1 MISDNRLDV
10 PGSTAE
16 IISILEERLA
26 IQSNNFSEISKVGA
40 LVTSFLELD
49 HILPSVMESALAI
62 VKAEVGQMIIFGE
75 VQTIQTDICWGLS
88 RLVTSSI
95 VNRRDKNLC
104 DYIGE
109 TGNSIKIDDL
119 KSDSDWHN
127 PTGKARIKS
136 ILAVPMKSHN
146 RIVGAAIVANKIEGD
161 FFEDNDLLSL
171 EMLAGFA
178 AVAVENSEIHKKKL
192 DQQKLDAELTM
203 AREVQRTL
211 MPQKILD
218 LGCLMLHAHN
228 RMALQVGGDFY
239 DIIQLSP
246 HKFLLVVADVSS
258 KGLPAALLMT
268 STRSLV
274 RAFANEF
281 TELPT
286 IARNVN
292 RQLCRD
298 SDYLRGVFVT
308 MILICFDFE
317 SGVIKSV
324 NAGHPPGLLRYP
336 DGEIAELKIGGTF
349 LGQFDNI
356 EFLENCQP
364 LVLGQRLFLYTDGA
378 YECVN
383 DRKEMLGLSGLK
395 EIFKKYGSGTSEGF
409 MEQLNLTLS
418 QFSSD
423 PERIDDTTYLIA
435 DVRQMVL

>member
-1 MISDNRLDV
+1 MI
-10 PGSTAE
+10 
-16 IISILEERLA
+16 
-26 IQSNNFSEISKVGA
+26 FS
-40 LVTSFLELD
+40 
-49 HILPSVMESALAI
+49 
-62 VKAEVGQMIIFGE
+62 
-75 VQTIQTDICWGLS
+75 
-88 RLVTSSI
+88 
-95 VNRRDKNLC
+95 
-104 DYIGE
+104 
-109 TGNSIKIDDL
+109 
-119 KSDSDWHN
+119 
-127 PTGKARIKS
+127 
-136 ILAVPMKSHN
+136 
-146 RIVGAAIVANKIEGD
+146 KIESD

-171 EMLAGFA
+171 EKLAGFA

-192 DQQKLDAELTM
+192 AQQKLDAELAM

-211 MPQKILD
+211 MPQKTLD

-246 HKFLLVVADVSS
+246 HKFLLMVADVSS

-281 TELPT
+281 SDLPT
-286 IARNVN
+286 IAHNVN

-298 SDYLRGVFVT
+298 SDNLRGMFVT

-317 SGVIKSV
+317 SSVIKSV

-336 DGEIAELKIGGTF
+336 DGKIAELKIGGTF
-349 LGQFDNI
+349 FGQFDYM
-356 EFLENCQP
+356 EFFEDCQP

-383 DRKEMLGLSGLK
+383 DHKEMLGLSGLK
-395 EIFKKYGSGTSEGF
+395 EIFKKYGSGTTEGF